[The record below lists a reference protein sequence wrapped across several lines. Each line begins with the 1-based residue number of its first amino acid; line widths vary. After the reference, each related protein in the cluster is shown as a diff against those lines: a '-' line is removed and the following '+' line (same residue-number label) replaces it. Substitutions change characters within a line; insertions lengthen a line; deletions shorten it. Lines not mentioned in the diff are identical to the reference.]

1 MHYLTFDFD
10 LRVTHNI
17 SQYPLHHVAFEPSK
31 FALGTSKGLGDTFT
45 RGPDKLSV
53 QLGIY
58 PTRFLAILLFFK
70 KQLLKNIF
78 FAPHIFLKLLIYKYL
93 ILVMEETHR
102 SKCFA
107 QIL

>member
-1 MHYLTFDFD
+1 MHYLTFDLDF
-10 LRVTHNI
+10 RVTHNI
-17 SQYPLHHVAFEPSK
+17 SQYLLHHVTFKLSK
-31 FALGTSKGLGDTFT
+31 FAVGTSKGLGDTFT
-45 RGPDKLSV
+45 RGPDKLSI

-58 PTRFLAILLFFK
+58 PTRFLAILLFFQ

-78 FAPHIFLKLLIYKYL
+78 FYPTYILKLLIYKYL
-93 ILVMEETHR
+93 ILVMDETHR